1 MPHSAHSAK
10 VNAPLSVVWEQLI
23 SKVYHPDRFL
33 IGVNGVE
40 ILEDDAANRRVIR
53 KMALNAGGKEMV
65 IVEEIVW
72 DEATHVVDFRI
83 LEHPSHTGNVI
94 NKIEKDENGDL
105 ILTYEMRWDFKGEGD
120 DPMGGMVINKA
131 VENSIKV
138 IEEAAK
144 KSGRS

>member
-10 VNAPLSVVWEQLI
+10 VNAPIEIVWEQLI

-33 IGVNGVE
+33 VGVTGVE
-40 ILEDDAANRRVIR
+40 ILEDDCANHRVVR
-53 KMALNAGGKEMV
+53 KMLLNTGKMEMK

-72 DEATHVVDFRI
+72 DEANHIIDFRI

-94 NKIEKDENGDL
+94 NKIEKNENGDL
-105 ILTYEMRWDFKGEGD
+105 YLTYEMKWDFKGEGA
-120 DPMGGMVINKA
+120 DPIPKETIVKA

-138 IEEAAK
+138 IEQAATK
-144 KSGRS
+144 

>member
-10 VNAPLSVVWEQLI
+10 VNAPIEIVWEQLI

-33 IGVNGVE
+33 VGVTGVE
-40 ILEDDAANRRVIR
+40 ILEDDSANHRVVR
-53 KMALNAGGKEMV
+53 KMLLNTGKMEMK

-72 DEATHVVDFRI
+72 DEANHIIDFRI

-94 NKIEKDENGDL
+94 NKIEKNENGDL
-105 ILTYEMRWDFKGEGD
+105 YLTYEMKWDFKGEGA
-120 DPMGGMVINKA
+120 DPIPKETIVKA

-138 IEEAAK
+138 IEQAATK
-144 KSGRS
+144 